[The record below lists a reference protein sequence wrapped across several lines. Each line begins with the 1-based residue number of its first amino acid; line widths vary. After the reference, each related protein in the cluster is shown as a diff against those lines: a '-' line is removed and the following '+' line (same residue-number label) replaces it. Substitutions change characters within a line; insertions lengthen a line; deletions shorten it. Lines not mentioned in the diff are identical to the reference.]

1 MGACPACTARRRH
14 LPCPDVH
21 SCNSCTLVQCRVF
34 QVQAGHSAAF
44 IARLQVTRRRALQ
57 VLAAGTVST
66 NDFKNGL
73 TVEIDG
79 QPFRVMGAQLY
90 RSNLC

>member
-1 MGACPACTARRRH
+1 MHARLSCLHSWKAAPAHVQDCRSGDRSHCRTPKAK
-14 LPCPDVH
+14 LA
-21 SCNSCTLVQCRVF
+21 TL
-34 QVQAGHSAAF
+34 HAF
-44 IARLQVTRRRALQ
+44 IVRFQITRRRALQ

-90 RSNLC
+90 RSSFC

>member
-1 MGACPACTARRRH
+1 M
-14 LPCPDVH
+14 
-21 SCNSCTLVQCRVF
+21 
-34 QVQAGHSAAF
+34 
-44 IARLQVTRRRALQ
+44 RLQVTPRRALQ

-90 RSNLC
+90 RVEHLLTYPVNLTDAC